1 MAEMC
6 GKDMGPKAKVRP
18 NRTLRPC
25 LTEPGEGA
33 SYSPVTAGRCAALGR
48 GCGSVRDILAGGRGE
63 SSATQKI
70 SPPDH
75 FPVPFVSV
83 SFRDWGSCSL
93 KLRKNPLNINVYICF
108 PMCYRKTQLSEPRP
122 SAFHSFLLLQQVRD

>member
-48 GCGSVRDILAGGRGE
+48 GCGSVRDVLAGGRGE
-63 SSATQKI
+63 FSATQKI

-75 FPVPFVSV
+75 FPVPFVLC
-83 SFRDWGSCSL
+83 FILGLGKLQPEIKEEPTQYKCIYLFSCVL
-93 KLRKNPLNINVYICF
+93 
-108 PMCYRKTQLSEPRP
+108 
-122 SAFHSFLLLQQVRD
+122 